1 MQSASAA
8 ETIQRLILSLSE
20 LEQLSKTIVS
30 GQDNFGASSQRYLR
44 IVLDTLHMTRGAILR
59 FDPTQSRLVV
69 ESSINIKDESLVI
82 PVTPTEVTLLLPSS
96 IIDISHPP
104 PALKPF
110 LNQIQPQLGALGAN
124 LWTLL
129 KIAEE
134 FLGVISLGSSLA
146 VGEMADWAQ
155 KLATVL
161 TDHISIA
168 IVHSRSQEE
177 TRAAKFRLFLLSDI
191 TAQIAKLLDA
201 ERLEGEVV
209 HHAVSLLDA
218 SAGCLM
224 LIDPF
229 TQRLEMKSHFALDSQ
244 PHPNLKD
251 LSIAF
256 KADLPGDKAGQA
268 AHLLL
273 SMLRGVVTEGKTQIH
288 NDEKTVGPFGRRNLM
303 AAPVFGREIL
313 GVLVIFDKQ
322 GRDGVTLEFTGEDGI
337 LLEAFATQV
346 GVAIENARLYQEAIE
361 KRRLQAEM
369 EEAAKIQENLLPK
382 APPEISGY
390 DVAGLSIPRRDG
402 VGGDY
407 YDYIQEP
414 DGSYGFVIADVAGKG
429 MQAALLVATLRAYL
443 RSEVAKQKDLP
454 SIAMALNSL
463 LYESS
468 PLDRY
473 ATLFYAQLQPET
485 GELTSINAGHNYPL
499 VIRRDGSLKRLE
511 EGGLILGMYPDHM
524 LCQIVEY
531 EQEMTQLYSG
541 DTVLLYTDGVTD
553 TLNSNSEAYEEE
565 RLEKLVTELRHASAG
580 EICTAIYNAVTD
592 FQGEARQFDDLTLMV
607 LKKE

>member
-1 MQSASAA
+1 
-8 ETIQRLILSLSE
+8 
-20 LEQLSKTIVS
+20 
-30 GQDNFGASSQRYLR
+30 
-44 IVLDTLHMTRGAILR
+44 
-59 FDPTQSRLVV
+59 
-69 ESSINIKDESLVI
+69 
-82 PVTPTEVTLLLPSS
+82 
-96 IIDISHPP
+96 
-104 PALKPF
+104 
-110 LNQIQPQLGALGAN
+110 
-124 LWTLL
+124 
-129 KIAEE
+129 
-134 FLGVISLGSSLA
+134 
-146 VGEMADWAQ
+146 
-155 KLATVL
+155 
-161 TDHISIA
+161 
-168 IVHSRSQEE
+168 
-177 TRAAKFRLFLLSDI
+177 
-191 TAQIAKLLDA
+191 
-201 ERLEGEVV
+201 
-209 HHAVSLLDA
+209 
-218 SAGCLM
+218 
-224 LIDPF
+224 
-229 TQRLEMKSHFALDSQ
+229 
-244 PHPNLKD
+244 
-251 LSIAF
+251 
-256 KADLPGDKAGQA
+256 
-268 AHLLL
+268 
-273 SMLRGVVTEGKTQIH
+273 
-288 NDEKTVGPFGRRNLM
+288 M

-580 EICTAIYNAVTD
+580 EICTAIT
-592 FQGEARQFDDLTLMV
+592 MP
-607 LKKE
+607 